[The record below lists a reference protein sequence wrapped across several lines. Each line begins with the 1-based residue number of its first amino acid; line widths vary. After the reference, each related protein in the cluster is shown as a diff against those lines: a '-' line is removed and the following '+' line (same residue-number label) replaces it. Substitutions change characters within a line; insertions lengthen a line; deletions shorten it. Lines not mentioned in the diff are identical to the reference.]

1 VRRYKGR
8 YAGLYVGRYEEVYE
22 APRIEYISLSLLFH
36 GFFSWFVVDIGFPTC
51 FVYLYKRFKIIIKN
65 IM

>member
-1 VRRYKGR
+1 
-8 YAGLYVGRYEEVYE
+8 VGRYEEVYE